1 MPAAADTISYTSSFS
16 GDVDVGAS
24 AYGEQFAGSLGV
36 LTGMSIAVS
45 GMYLPNIVAN
55 IANPDLNSTLYY
67 TGNAIGTGEFNIG
80 VAGDFTLINA
90 GHLVGPPE
98 AFSFSENLDNANL
111 AFYTSPD
118 PIFDYGFLANI
129 DLYSRP
135 LNGTWGSSGQW
146 SDNSLFFGN
155 IEVTYTYTPVP
166 EPATL
171 AIFAASVC
179 LFPLAR
185 KRARS

>member
-1 MPAAADTISYTSSFS
+1 MPAAADTISYTSAFS
-16 GDVDVGAS
+16 GGVDFGAS
-24 AYGEQFAGSLGV
+24 AYGEQFAGSLGT

-45 GMYLPNIVAN
+45 GTYLPNIVSL
-55 IANPDLNSTLYY
+55 IANPDLNSTLFY
-67 TGNAIGTGEFNIG
+67 TGNAIGVGGFNIG
-80 VAGDFTLINA
+80 AAGNFTLINA

-98 AFSFSENLDNANL
+98 AFSFSENLDHANF
-111 AFYTSPD
+111 AFYTSPS
-118 PIFDYGFLANI
+118 PVFDYGFLANI

-135 LNGTWGSSGQW
+135 LNGTWGTPGQW

-179 LFPLAR
+179 LFPFAR

>member
-1 MPAAADTISYTSSFS
+1 MRSSSLLLAGFVTILAMPAAADTISYTSSFS

-135 LNGTWGSSGQW
+135 LMEHGDRAVASGATIPCSS
-146 SDNSLFFGN
+146 
-155 IEVTYTYTPVP
+155 
-166 EPATL
+166 
-171 AIFAASVC
+171 AIS
-179 LFPLAR
+179 
-185 KRARS
+185 K